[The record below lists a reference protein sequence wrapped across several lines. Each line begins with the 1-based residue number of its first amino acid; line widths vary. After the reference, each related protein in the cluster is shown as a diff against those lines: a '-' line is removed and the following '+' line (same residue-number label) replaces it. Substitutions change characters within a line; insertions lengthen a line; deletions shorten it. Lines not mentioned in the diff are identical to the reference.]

1 MELAFDAYPKGGT
14 SGRMGFRVVFFEDV
28 WIVLFWFAVAWSVLS
43 IFFLRLVCS
52 VGWFGGWVFGLC
64 GVLGHVEGDRL
75 LPWPFARPLVLLRLD
90 GLVVACGAASGLCAG
105 LWVGCGCGVRS
116 GWEFF
121 FGF

>member
-1 MELAFDAYPKGGT
+1 MAGGWSYAFDAYPKGGT

-64 GVLGHVEGDRL
+64 GVLGHVEGDSCFPGPL
-75 LPWPFARPLVLLRLD
+75 LVIWCSCALTGLWWLVGRRVALGC
-90 GLVVACGAASGLCAG
+90 GLVVD
-105 LWVGCGCGVRS
+105 VV
-116 GWEFF
+116 
-121 FGF
+121 